1 MDATEITNKLLKRV
15 DYSDLERLK
24 EVEFETEEIIYH
36 MDFSL
41 VGSNSVECS
50 LTVLRYN
57 ESDDDYLA
65 VENKELCEQVE
76 GQFIDELERII
87 SDYSHENNGGLD
99 PAFRSWEE
107 VNRMCY

>member
-1 MDATEITNKLLKRV
+1 MNATEITNELLKRV

-65 VENKELCEQVE
+65 VDNKELCDAVE
-76 GQFIDELERII
+76 DAFADELESML
-87 SDYSHENNGGLD
+87 SDYSREYNGGLD